1 MSLKPCASNFKPEDV
16 RFDERGLVPAVV
28 QDARTREVLTLAY
41 MNEESLRR
49 TLEEGE
55 TWFWSRS
62 RAELWHKGATSGNTQ
77 RVVELRLDCDA
88 DAVVV
93 LVEPRG
99 PACHTG
105 AVSCFQSEGEGL
117 QSDEGR
123 RAEDEQ
129 TGVSRGEDDGRASVG
144 RGSEG
149 ARASVGSQ
157 SEARRSEVERD
168 DESDDIGAVLVE
180 LYGVIEARRRE
191 MPEGSYTTYLFE
203 KGLNKIL
210 KKVGEE
216 SAETIIAA
224 KDADLDALTLETAD
238 LVYHLLVLLVERG
251 LPLEALARELARRRK
266 GSAKSVQGEGSE

>member
-1 MSLKPCASNFKPEDV
+1 MSLKPDDV

-41 MNEESLRR
+41 MNDESLRR

-62 RAELWHKGATSGNTQ
+62 RSELWHKGATSGNTQ
-77 RVVELRLDCDA
+77 RVVDVRLDCDS
-88 DAVVV
+88 DALVV

-105 AVSCFQSEGEGL
+105 ATSCFGG
-117 QSDEGR
+117 
-123 RAEDEQ
+123 
-129 TGVSRGEDDGRASVG
+129 
-144 RGSEG
+144 
-149 ARASVGSQ
+149 
-157 SEARRSEVERD
+157 EARDV
-168 DESDDIGAVLVE
+168 DEDIGVVLEE
-180 LYGVIEARRRE
+180 LYRVVSDRRRE

-224 KDADLDALTLETAD
+224 KDGDNEALKAETAD
-238 LVYHLLVLLVERG
+238 LLYHLVVLLVERG
-251 LPLEALARELARRRK
+251 LSLEDVGRELARRRK
-266 GSAKSVQGEGSE
+266 GGE